1 MKGEKLK
8 LKEFDFDY
16 PYEKNEDYIQRLLDN
31 GHEYLQ
37 ATKKDYEKNHKAS
50 RINFRMQTRCITAFV
65 ERLVEKVNTPNF
77 WKILINCGSNIEKN
91 ENKVVG
97 GVYEVDY
104 ELNIEEF
111 MYLSDIEKKMMTL
124 QVLKETVIKVFEELQ
139 IDSADFEK
147 ACEQIKNCN
156 YKNEWIWKKTKNKN
170 FIAEI
175 VLIHEV
181 KKAQIFLRI
190 YKNKEYIREFEVL
203 STYPDEF
210 YFSQYLGR
218 IKWVDD
224 KTVVIEQKNGI
235 NYLLIDINR
244 GIIKD
249 WSEKE

>member
-1 MKGEKLK
+1 M
-8 LKEFDFDY
+8 
-16 PYEKNEDYIQRLLDN
+16 
-31 GHEYLQ
+31 
-37 ATKKDYEKNHKAS
+37 
-50 RINFRMQTRCITAFV
+50 
-65 ERLVEKVNTPNF
+65 
-77 WKILINCGSNIEKN
+77 INCGSDIEKN

-139 IDSADFEK
+139 IDSTDFEK

-156 YKNEWIWKKTKNKN
+156 YKNEWIWKKKKNKN

-175 VLIHEV
+175 VLAHEV
-181 KKAQIFLRI
+181 KTAQIFLRI
-190 YKNKEYIREFEVL
+190 YKNKEYIREFEIL

-224 KTVVIEQKNGI
+224 KTVAIEQKNGI

>member
-1 MKGEKLK
+1 MK

-16 PYEKNEDYIQRLLDN
+16 PYEKNEDYIQSLLDD
-31 GHEYLQ
+31 GYEYLQ

-50 RINFRMQTRCITAFV
+50 RINFRMQTTCITAFV

-77 WKILINCGSNIEKN
+77 WKILINCGSDIEKN

-139 IDSADFEK
+139 IDSTDFEK

-156 YKNEWIWKKTKNKN
+156 YKNEWIWKKKKNKN

-175 VLIHEV
+175 VLAHEV
-181 KKAQIFLRI
+181 KTAQIFLRI
-190 YKNKEYIREFEVL
+190 YKNKEYIREFEIL

-224 KTVVIEQKNGI
+224 KTVAIEQKNGI